1 MSKLK
6 IKSKEKEIKK
16 IAAGSGYKLLSQ
28 RASKDLINKRKKYE
42 DSPDEDDDGEKEGIF
57 RAHTDRLKAL
67 RKSGLADEAYDI
79 EELNSLEELILDLL
93 PIAEEN
99 YKKFPIHTAGSAV
112 NNFVTTLTN
121 LQADRRALQNLSA
134 RADRVINIFDQSIE
148 DVTKIIIT
156 STQKLQKELAEKN
169 SSKDNGDIF
178 KDFLRSL
185 GKELAGVKENN
196 SNGVLQLMS
205 APKK

>member
-1 MSKLK
+1 MPK
-6 IKSKEKEIKK
+6 IKEKEKK
-16 IAAGSGYKLLSQ
+16 IRQISSNSSYRLLSQ
-28 RASKDLINKRKKYE
+28 RATKDLVNKRRKYE
-42 DSPDEDDDGEKEGIF
+42 DSPDDSPDEDEDKEGIF

-134 RADRVINIFDQSIE
+134 RAERVTSIFDQSVE
-148 DVTKIIIT
+148 DMTKALIQAT
-156 STQKLQKELAEKN
+156 HKLQKDLSDKSAGKD
-169 SSKDNGDIF
+169 SSDLF

-185 GKELAGVKENN
+185 GRELSGIKETNN
-196 SNGVLQLMS
+196 SSVLQLMA